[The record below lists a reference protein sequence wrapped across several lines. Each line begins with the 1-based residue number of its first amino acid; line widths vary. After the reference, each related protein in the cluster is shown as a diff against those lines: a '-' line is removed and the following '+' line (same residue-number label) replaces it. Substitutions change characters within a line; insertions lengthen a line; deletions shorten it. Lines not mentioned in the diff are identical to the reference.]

1 MIIVDRTGWRLEG
14 ALDEC
19 VYEFGWIVVVDDQI
33 VGRTVTDAVGAERFI
48 GRNQRNLDD
57 VAVLLVVVDKL
68 VFVVSSCR

>member
-33 VGRTVTDAVGAERFI
+33 VGRAVTDAVGAERFI
-48 GRNQRNLDD
+48 SRNQRNLDD